1 MAGKHRGLGELHAAV
16 FLFGIAGL
24 FGKWLALPAVWI
36 VCGRA
41 GFAAVVLGLVVL
53 GTKQQWRAAS
63 GRDALALAALGALLA
78 FHWTAFFHAIQ
89 LSSVAVG
96 LLTFSTFPVFVTFLE
111 PWFFGE
117 TLRGR
122 DVAMAA
128 AVAVGLALVPPS
140 WDVGNAAARGAM
152 WGVASGVS
160 FAVLSVANRKYVGSY
175 PAATIA
181 CWQNGIACAVVLPLA
196 LGSGAAPSPRD
207 WLLLACLGVFC
218 TALAHA
224 LFVHSLRFVRTQL
237 ASVTACLEPVYG
249 IAFAWILLHDAP
261 STRTLLGGGIILAA
275 TIAATRM
282 RGASEAAGRSA

>member
-1 MAGKHRGLGELHAAV
+1 
-16 FLFGIAGL
+16 
-24 FGKWLALPAVWI
+24 LPAVWI

-41 GFAAVVLGLVVL
+41 GFAAVVLGVVML
-53 GTKQQWRAAS
+53 GAKGQWRAVS
-63 GRDALALAALGALLA
+63 RRDAAALAALGALLA
-78 FHWTAFFHAIQ
+78 FHWTAFFRAIQ

-117 TLRGR
+117 KLRWR
-122 DVAMAA
+122 DVATAA
-128 AVAVGLALVPPS
+128 VVAVGLALVPAS

-152 WGVASGVS
+152 WGVASGMT
-160 FAVLSVANRKYVGSY
+160 FAVLSVVNRKYVGSY

-181 CWQNGIACAVVLPLA
+181 CWQNGIACVVLLPFVW
-196 LGSGAAPSPRD
+196 GSGAAPSPRD

-237 ASVTACLEPVYG
+237 ASVAACLEPVYG
-249 IAFAWILLHDAP
+249 IAFAWLLLHEAIP
-261 STRTLLGGGIILAA
+261 ARTLLGGGIILAA
-275 TIAATRM
+275 TIGATRM
-282 RGASEAAGRSA
+282 RPTSEAAGRCASGD